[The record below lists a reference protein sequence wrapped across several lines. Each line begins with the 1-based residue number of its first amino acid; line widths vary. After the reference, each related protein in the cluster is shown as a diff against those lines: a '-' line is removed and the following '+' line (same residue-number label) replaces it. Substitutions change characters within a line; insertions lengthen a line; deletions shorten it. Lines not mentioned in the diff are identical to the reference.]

1 VSAMNREAERE
12 ARRPWRPRWLLR
24 LRVALS
30 KQSLDSRLLAGESP
44 AESPELGERYAQL
57 QRPQY
62 RRGLAERLEHIV
74 DVARAP
80 DWLNCRSA
88 RVPLRRREI
97 RQNRPLLLALSRDLV
112 EEAKVQPRGVILTD
126 RLLSDGCSPLYEG
139 ELLFA
144 TEGRPSV
151 ELAVRH
157 ARAALQ
163 LR

>member
-1 VSAMNREAERE
+1 MNREAERE

-74 DVARAP
+74 DAAWAP
-80 DWLNCRSA
+80 DWLNRRSA
-88 RVPLRRREI
+88 RVPLAAARSARIARCCSPYHATWSRRR
-97 RQNRPLLLALSRDLV
+97 RCSR
-112 EEAKVQPRGVILTD
+112 AG
-126 RLLSDGCSPLYEG
+126 
-139 ELLFA
+139 
-144 TEGRPSV
+144 
-151 ELAVRH
+151 
-157 ARAALQ
+157 
-163 LR
+163 